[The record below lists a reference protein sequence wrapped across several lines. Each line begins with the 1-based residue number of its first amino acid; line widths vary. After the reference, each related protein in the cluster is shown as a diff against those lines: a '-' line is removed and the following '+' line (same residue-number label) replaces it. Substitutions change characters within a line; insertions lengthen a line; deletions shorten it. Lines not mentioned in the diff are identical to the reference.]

1 MNELFTIDVV
11 DDLVIYFVGM
21 FIVFALRMEFD
32 VYNPYIKYFSI
43 YQNFAFLEHQI
54 KFF

>member
-21 FIVFALRMEFD
+21 FIKRFRLKDGIWR
-32 VYNPYIKYFSI
+32 I
-43 YQNFAFLEHQI
+43 
-54 KFF
+54 